1 MNDPIKIY
9 NEIRNAY
16 YKYIGSGLPFFREE
30 YNLERNQ
37 LIKESGSISQPPI
50 IEIVP
55 KYHEKATL
63 NEFCIAEGVNTELN
77 DFVNCGLFS
86 QSGSF
91 ERKLYDHQY
100 EALRTA
106 HLDRKNIVVTTGTGS
121 GKTECFLLPVIADL
135 VKESRN
141 WQKGH
146 CRAMRTM
153 ILYPLNALA
162 EDQMIR
168 LRKAVNSRKDDESG
182 ALDWLDKNR
191 NGNRFYFGRYTG
203 ATPVSGSREKAKDKL
218 REEKRSLIRD
228 WKAAKESGEKELL
241 YHIPCMEEDSA
252 EMWDRFSMQ
261 EDAPDILI
269 TNYSMLNVMLM
280 RDNELKM
287 FEDTR
292 KWLAEDSNN
301 VFHLVIDELH
311 TYRGTSGTEVAYL
324 IRILLDRLGV
334 SPDSPQ
340 VQFLA
345 TSASLEENLQSIDFL
360 SEFFGISKEL
370 FNDKFTIISNP
381 PQGAVAKPTV
391 TIPSDEL
398 TNYYRT
404 DGTEENDQAFL
415 AALGCDTFL
424 SVIQKYQ
431 LVEWLKYAMST
442 PCGILPNDVLSISKT
457 LPLDKNTALTTTAA
471 MIKVICKGST
481 SNGYVLPLRAHFFF
495 RNLSGLWACS
505 SHNCNDVHS
514 DYQFEGRTIGCF
526 YKRPRNVCSCGM
538 KVLELLVCENCGEV
552 FLGGYQII
560 RNERTFLNVEKPI
573 GNDFARYGVL
583 WKDEL
588 GQSDSNRTKML
599 ITDGWIKVSY
609 NSATGECV
617 HDMDGL
623 YWFHLQKYDL
633 ETKFPHRCP
642 QCEVSYKVNDA
653 NSLTPIRRHSTGLQ
667 KITQILADSLI
678 RSMRNAKEINTKVVL
693 FSDSRQSAAKL
704 SAGIELDHYRDV
716 LRWAILHSLSG
727 NDKAVEIL
735 NKYRKGLPL
744 TEEEKETF
752 KSLSSTPTFREYINY
767 IRDEKD
773 DLITDDAL
781 EALNEFLNAVS
792 GQNLDN
798 IEDEVFRILLKQ
810 GMNPA
815 GPKPSVT
822 ESNIVGVWSE
832 LYDFI
837 QLKVKPGLSDNKRQ
851 FEENIRL
858 SNKTEQIASIFSNK
872 KRSFEELKLGYLTPS
887 KDIIDPTWKEFAC
900 AAIRILGE
908 KRRIKG
914 IPLKYPPTESFPR
927 EVRYLAKTIFHITSN
942 GAVEEKLDELRR
954 LLRKRGIIDSTTV
967 RLTGEGI
974 SFVKAEIGS
983 KYWVCPKCKTTH
995 MHHSN
1000 GVCINC
1006 NGKLGE
1012 ALVLT
1017 KNDLSNPD
1025 DYYLTLLNSTDSVY
1039 RLHCEEMTGQTAKED
1054 SRRRQRLFQEIFLDN
1069 ENSVVD
1075 GIDLLS
1081 VTTTMEA
1088 GVDIGSLS
1096 AVMMG
1101 NVPPQRFNYQQRVGR
1116 AGRRG
1121 NPLSVALTV
1130 ARSSSHDQTNF
1141 IEYNRMV
1148 SDSPKDPY
1156 LEVRTIEIAQ
1166 RIIVKEVL
1174 YKALRKDSAARDC
1187 VHGNFGLVENWD
1199 YNKQIVTKWIDHNHD
1214 EISRIVDVVTNGT
1227 EINDELKKEIIRYI
1241 YTGLVDEITT
1251 IAGSNSYTQDLL
1263 SERLANAGLL
1273 PMFGFPTRVR
1283 NLYLKDPVLQ
1293 GRLPSEDVVSR
1304 DIDMAI
1310 NSFAP
1315 GHEIVKD
1322 KKVYKSIGVVEY
1334 EYNKLNHTVKPKHN
1348 SLNVYN
1354 QPLCRCH
1361 SCGYSTIIDIEPQ
1374 RSCPVCG
1381 NEMEYVK
1388 ICSPLGFFV
1397 DYEKKPDDFSG
1408 DYDWYSPNSD
1418 IRLDCEQYL
1427 RDCDTVANMTIRNNV
1442 SPSQGRVHLVNDNN
1456 GELYCLGKD
1465 DKGRFISRDVL
1476 DEGKKQ
1482 SIRLQN
1488 ETKYAFVASKTTGVL
1503 TLSVDKTPKGVDLS
1517 PLFETNANSYAV
1529 RAAFLSWG
1537 YLVRKAISSYLDIDS
1552 SELNVGFY
1560 IVPQTKKAEIFF
1572 VENLE
1577 NGAGYCKFLSGKRY
1591 PNVPKDAIIEP
1602 LSEGGGLYNLLTSK
1616 EHQIGCTSSCYDCI
1630 RDYSN
1635 QNVHSILD
1643 WRLGLD
1649 IARLAKNQN
1658 AKISFSVSYWHD
1670 YIFSTIR
1677 KMLENNL
1684 YTVEEKCGTLVGNDP
1699 YGDKYVL
1706 VHPLW
1711 SEEFVKTL
1719 IKQIGNE
1726 YKPLSAFGITKLG
1739 N

>member
-9 NEIRNAY
+9 NEIRSSY

-30 YNLERNQ
+30 YNQERNE
-37 LIKESGSISQPPI
+37 LIKELGTISQPPI

-63 NEFCIAEGVNTELN
+63 KDFCVAEGINPELN

-86 QSGSF
+86 QGGSI
-91 ERKLYDHQY
+91 ERQLYDHQY
-100 EALRTA
+100 EALRSA
-106 HLDRKNIVVTTGTGS
+106 YIDRRSIVVTTGTGS

-135 VKESRN
+135 VKESKQWGERR
-141 WQKGH
+141 H
-146 CRAMRTM
+146 RAMRTM
-153 ILYPLNALA
+153 ILYPFNALA

-168 LRKAVNSRKDDESG
+168 LRKALNSRNDNQSG
-182 ALDWLDKNR
+182 ALDWLDRYR

-203 ATPVSGSREKAKDKL
+203 TTPVSGTKEKAKDKL
-218 REEKRSLIRD
+218 HEEKRSLIRD
-228 WKAAKESGEKELL
+228 WNAAKNSGEKELL
-241 YHIPCMEEDSA
+241 YHIPCMEEDSS

-261 EDAPDILI
+261 DNAPDILI

-280 RDNELKM
+280 RDNELNI
-287 FEDTR
+287 FEETR
-292 KWLAEDSNN
+292 KWLAENKNN

-311 TYRGTSGTEVAYL
+311 TYRGTAGTEVAYL
-324 IRILLDRLGV
+324 LRILLDRLGLT
-334 SPDSPQ
+334 PGSPQ

-345 TSASLEENLQSIDFL
+345 TSASLEKNQQSIDFL
-360 SEFFGISKEL
+360 AEFFGIDRNL
-370 FNDKFTIISNP
+370 FYDKFTIITNP
-381 PQGAVAKPTV
+381 LQDAVDKPTIS
-391 TIPSDEL
+391 IPSDEL
-398 TNYYRT
+398 CAFYEA
-404 DGTEENDQAFL
+404 DDSPENDKAFL
-415 AALGCDTFL
+415 SSLGCDSFL
-424 SVIQKYQ
+424 SMITKYQ
-431 LVEWLKYAMST
+431 LVKWLKYAMST
-442 PCGILPNDVLSISKT
+442 SRGILPKDVIRISKV
-457 LPLDKNTALTTTAA
+457 LPLDTEKALTVTAA
-471 MIKVICKGST
+471 IIKVICKGESL
-481 SNGYVLPLRAHFFF
+481 NGFIMPLRAHFFF

-505 SHNCNDVHS
+505 SHDCRDVTQ
-514 DYQFEGRTIGCF
+514 DYQFEGRTIGKF

-552 FLGGYQII
+552 FLGGFRII
-560 RNERTFLNVEKPI
+560 KNDRIFLSVEKPI
-573 GNDFARYGVL
+573 GYDFVSYCVL
-583 WKDEL
+583 WKGKDKPE
-588 GQSDSNRTKML
+588 
-599 ITDGWIKVSY
+599 DGWIHVSY
-609 NSATGECV
+609 DPATGECKN
-617 HDMDGL
+617 DLDGEFWL
-623 YWFHLQKYDL
+623 HIQDSDS
-633 ETKFPHRCP
+633 ETKFPHKCP
-642 QCEVSYKVNDA
+642 KCEVSYKVRDA
-653 NSLTPIRRHSTGLQ
+653 NSLTPVRRHSTGLQ

-678 RSMRNAKEINTKVVL
+678 RSMRNANENNTKVVL

-735 NKYRKGLPL
+735 NKYRKGNVLSD
-744 TEEEKETF
+744 EEKEIF
-752 KSLSSTPTFREYINY
+752 RSLSTTPTFREYVNY

-781 EALNEFLNAVS
+781 EALNEFLNAAF
-792 GQNLDN
+792 GQNLNN
-798 IEDEVFRILLKQ
+798 IEDEVFKILLKQ

-822 ESNIVGVWSE
+822 ENSVAGFWSE
-832 LYDFI
+832 LYDFT

-858 SNKTEQIASIFSNK
+858 SNKTEQITSIFSNK

-887 KDIIDPTWKEFAC
+887 KDIADPTWKEFAC

-914 IPLKYPPTESFPR
+914 IPSKYPATESFPR
-927 EVRYLAKTIFHITSN
+927 EIRNLIKSVFHISSN
-942 GAVEEKLDELRR
+942 KDVEQKIEKLRETLRS
-954 LLRKRGIIDSTTV
+954 RGIIDPHV
-967 RLTGEGI
+967 VLLTGEGI
-974 SFVKAEIGS
+974 SFVKAEVGA
-983 KYWVCPKCKTTH
+983 KYWVCPRCKTTH
-995 MHHSN
+995 MHHAN
-1000 GVCINC
+1000 GICINC
-1006 NGKLGE
+1006 NHKLSE
-1012 ALVLT
+1012 SHILT
-1017 KNDLSNPD
+1017 EHDASNLN
-1025 DYYLTLLNSTDSVY
+1025 DYYLSLLNSTDSVY
-1039 RLHCEEMTGQTAKED
+1039 RLHCEEMTGQTSKED
-1054 SRRRQRLFQEIFLDN
+1054 SRKRQRLFQEIFLDN
-1069 ENSVVD
+1069 ENGVVD

-1121 NPLSVALTV
+1121 NPLSMALTV

-1148 SDSPKDPY
+1148 SDTPKDPY

-1166 RIIVKEVL
+1166 RIVIKEVL
-1174 YKALRKDSAARDC
+1174 YKALRKESGAKDS
-1187 VHGNFGLVENWD
+1187 VHGNFGLVENWN
-1199 YNKQIVTKWIDHNHD
+1199 YNKEIVAEWIDGNRG
-1214 EISRIVDVVTNGT
+1214 EICRIVDVVTNGT
-1227 EINDELKKEIIRYI
+1227 EISDKLKDEIIDYV
-1241 YTGLVDEITT
+1241 YTCLIDEITD
-1251 IAGSNSYTQDLL
+1251 IANSDTYTQDFL

-1293 GRLPSEDVVSR
+1293 GKLPSEDVVSR
-1304 DIDMAI
+1304 NIDMAI

-1315 GHEIVKD
+1315 SHEIVKD
-1322 KKVYKSIGVVEY
+1322 KKVYKSIGVVDY
-1334 EYNKLNHTVKPKHN
+1334 EYNKLNHIVRPKYK

-1361 SCGYSTIIDIEPQ
+1361 NCGYSTIVDTNPQ
-1374 RSCPVCG
+1374 DDCPVCG
-1381 NEMEYVK
+1381 NEMEHVK
-1388 ICSPLGFFV
+1388 ICSPLGFFI
-1397 DYEKKPDDFSG
+1397 DYEKAPEDFSG

-1427 RDCDTVANMTIRNNV
+1427 NECPTIFNMTIRNNL
-1442 SPSQGRVHLVNDNN
+1442 SPSQGRVHLVNDNK
-1456 GELYCLGKD
+1456 GELYRLGKD
-1465 DKGRFISRDVL
+1465 EKGRYVSRDAL

-1488 ETKYAFVASKTTGVL
+1488 ESDYVFVASKTTGVL
-1503 TLSVDKTPKGVDLS
+1503 TLSVDKTPESVCLS
-1517 PLFETNANSYAV
+1517 PIFEQNANSYAV

-1537 YLVRKAISSYLDIDS
+1537 YLVRKAISSFMDIDS

-1577 NGAGYCKFLSGKRY
+1577 NGAGYCNFLSGRRY
-1591 PNVPKDAIIEP
+1591 HNVPKEAIIVP
-1602 LSEGGGLYNLLTSK
+1602 LLEGGGIYNQLTSS
-1616 EHQIGCTSSCYDCI
+1616 EHQVGCTSSCYDCI

-1635 QNVHSILD
+1635 QNVHGILD

-1649 IARLAKNQN
+1649 IARLASNQN
-1658 AKISFSVSYWHD
+1658 AAIDFSVSYWHD
-1670 YIFSTIR
+1670 YIFSTI
-1677 KMLENNL
+1677 KNMLRNNN
-1684 YTVEEKCGTLVGNDP
+1684 YIVVEKLGTLIGKDP
-1699 YGDKYVL
+1699 YGDNYIL

-1711 SEEFVKTL
+1711 SKKHIESFIQEVGSGYKTL
-1719 IKQIGNE
+1719 
-1726 YKPLSAFGITKLG
+1726 SVFGITKIEIE
-1739 N
+1739 

>member
-9 NEIRNAY
+9 NDIRNAY

-30 YNLERNQ
+30 YNLERNE
-37 LIKESGSISQPPI
+37 LIREPGTISQPPI

-63 NEFCIAEGVNTELN
+63 KEFCVTEGVSNELN

-86 QSGSF
+86 QGGTF
-91 ERKLYDHQY
+91 ERKLYNHQY
-100 EALRTA
+100 EALKTA
-106 HLDRKNIVVTTGTGS
+106 YLGRKNIVVTTGTGS

-135 VKESRN
+135 IKESKQWHNERP
-141 WQKGH
+141 
-146 CRAMRTM
+146 RAMRTM

-168 LRKAVNSRKDDESG
+168 LRKAVNSRKDDKSG
-182 ALDWLDKNR
+182 ALDWLDRHR
-191 NGNRFYFGRYTG
+191 NGHRFYFGRYTG
-203 ATPVSGSREKAKDKL
+203 ATPVSGSKEKAKDRL
-218 REEKRSLIRD
+218 REEKRILIRD
-228 WKAAKESGEKELL
+228 WNAAKESGDEELL
-241 YHIPCMEEDSA
+241 YHIPCMENDSA

-261 EDAPDILI
+261 ENAPDILI

-292 KWLAEDSNN
+292 KWLAEDKHN

-311 TYRGTSGTEVAYL
+311 TYRGTAGTEVAYL

-334 SPDSPQ
+334 TPESPQ

-345 TSASLEENLQSIDFL
+345 TSASLEENQQSIDFL
-360 SEFFGISKEL
+360 AEFFGIEKKR
-370 FNDKFTIISNP
+370 FNERFIIISNP
-381 PQGAVAKPTV
+381 PQAAVESPTV
-391 TIPSDEL
+391 AIPCEELAQYYETDE
-398 TNYYRT
+398 
-404 DGTEENDQAFL
+404 TEENDKAFL
-415 AALGCDTFL
+415 VSLGCDSFY
-424 SVIQKYQ
+424 SVTQKYQ
-431 LVEWLKYAMST
+431 LVDWLKYAMNTSR
-442 PCGILPNDVLSISKT
+442 GILPCDVISISKS
-457 LPLDKNTALTTTAA
+457 LPVKEDIALKTTAA
-471 MIKVICKGST
+471 IIKVICNGVS
-481 SNGYVLPLRAHFFF
+481 SNGYILPLRAHFFF

-505 SHNCNDVHS
+505 SHECKDVCS
-514 DYQFEGRTIGCF
+514 EYRFDERVIGRF

-538 KVLELLVCENCGEV
+538 KVLELLVCEHCGEV

-560 RNERTFLNVEKPI
+560 RNSRTYLSVEKPI
-573 GNDFARYGVL
+573 GNGFVGYGVL
-583 WKDEL
+583 WK
-588 GQSDSNRTKML
+588 G
-599 ITDGWIKVSY
+599 TDKPEEGWIRVSY
-609 NSATGECV
+609 NPATGECV
-617 HDMDGL
+617 NDIDGL
-623 YWFHLQKYDL
+623 YWLYLQKI
-633 ETKFPHRCP
+633 PHKCP
-642 QCEVSYKVNDA
+642 KCEVSET
-653 NSLTPIRRHSTGLQ
+653 NSLTPVRRHSTGLQ

-678 RSMRNAKEINTKVVL
+678 RSMRNAKESNTKVVL

-716 LRWAILHSLSG
+716 LRWAILHSLNG
-727 NDKAVEIL
+727 NNKAVELL
-735 NKYRKGLPL
+735 NKYRKGQPL
-744 TEEEKETF
+744 AEEEKGTF
-752 KSLSSTPTFREYINY
+752 RLLSTTPTFREYINY
-767 IRDEKD
+767 IRDEKE

-792 GQNLDN
+792 GQNLGN

-810 GMNPA
+810 GINPA

-822 ESNIVGVWSE
+822 ESSIAGFWSE

-851 FEENIRL
+851 FEEDIRS
-858 SNKTEQIASIFSNK
+858 SNKIEQIKSIFSNK

-887 KDIIDPTWKEFAC
+887 KNIADPIWRELAC
-900 AAIRILGE
+900 STIRLLGE
-908 KRRIKG
+908 KRKIKG
-914 IPLKYPPTESFPR
+914 IPSKYPVTESFPR
-927 EVRYLAKTIFHITSN
+927 EVGNLVKTIFHVTGNS
-942 GAVEEKLDELRR
+942 AVEEKIEELRK
-954 LLRKRGIIDSTTV
+954 LLRSRGIIDSTTV
-967 RLTGEGI
+967 KLTGEGL
-974 SFVKAEIGS
+974 SFVKAEIGG
-983 KYWVCPKCKTTH
+983 KYWVCPKCKTIH
-995 MHHSN
+995 MHHAN
-1000 GVCINC
+1000 GFCINC
-1006 NGKLGE
+1006 NNKLGE

-1017 KNDLSNPD
+1017 EQDVSTPE
-1025 DYYLTLLNSTDSVY
+1025 DYYLSLLNSTTSVY

-1054 SRRRQRLFQEIFLDN
+1054 ARRRQRLFQEIFLDK
-1069 ENSVVD
+1069 ENCVVD

-1148 SDSPKDPY
+1148 SDTPKDPY
-1156 LEVRTIEIAQ
+1156 LEVRTVEIVQ
-1166 RIIVKEVL
+1166 RIVVKEIL
-1174 YKALRKDSAARDC
+1174 YKALRKESGAKDS
-1187 VHGNFGLVENWD
+1187 VHGNFGLVENWS
-1199 YNKQIVTKWIDHNHD
+1199 YNKHFVTGWIDNNQD
-1214 EISRIVDVVTNGT
+1214 EVRRIIDVVTNGT
-1227 EINDELKKEIIRYI
+1227 EISDELKHEIFNYI
-1241 YTGLVDEITT
+1241 YNSLLDEITN
-1251 IAGSNSYTQDLL
+1251 IARSTSFTQDLL

-1283 NLYLKDPVLQ
+1283 NLYLEDPVPQ
-1293 GRLPSEDVVSR
+1293 GKLPSEDVVSR

-1315 GHEIVKD
+1315 GHKIVKD

-1334 EYNKLNHTVKPKHN
+1334 EYNKLNQTVRPKHN
-1348 SLNVYN
+1348 SLNIYN

-1361 SCGYSTIIDIEPQ
+1361 NCGYSTIVDTEPQ
-1374 RSCPVCG
+1374 GSCPVCG
-1381 NEMEYVK
+1381 NEIEKIK

-1397 DYEKKPDDFSG
+1397 DYEKKPKDFSD
-1408 DYDWYSPNSD
+1408 DYDDWHSPNSD

-1427 RDCDTVANMTIRNNV
+1427 RDCRTVANMTIRNNI

-1456 GELYCLGKD
+1456 GNLYCLGKD
-1465 DKGRFISRDVL
+1465 DKGRFVSRDVL
-1476 DEGKKQ
+1476 EEGKKQ
-1482 SIRLQN
+1482 SIKLQN

-1503 TLSVDKTPKGVDLS
+1503 TLSVDKTPKSVNLS
-1517 PLFETNANSYAV
+1517 PIFETNANNSYAV
-1529 RAAFLSWG
+1529 RTAFLSWG

-1560 IVPQTKKAEIFF
+1560 IVPQTKNAEIFF

-1577 NGAGYCKFLSGKRY
+1577 NGAGYCNFLSGRRY
-1591 PNVPKDAIIEP
+1591 AKVPLEAIITP
-1602 LSEGGGLYNLLTSK
+1602 LAEGGEIYNQLTSE
-1616 EHQIGCTSSCYDCI
+1616 EHRSGCTSSCYDCI

-1649 IARLAKNQN
+1649 IARLANSEE
-1658 AKISFSVSYWHD
+1658 ATIDFSVPYWHD

-1677 KMLENNL
+1677 NMLESNR
-1684 YTVEEKCGTLVGNDP
+1684 YTVEEKHGTLFGNDP

-1711 SEEFVKTL
+1711 SEKHVESL
-1719 IKQIGNE
+1719 IQKIGRE
-1726 YKPLSAFGITKLG
+1726 YKPLSVFEITKLEAEL
-1739 N
+1739 